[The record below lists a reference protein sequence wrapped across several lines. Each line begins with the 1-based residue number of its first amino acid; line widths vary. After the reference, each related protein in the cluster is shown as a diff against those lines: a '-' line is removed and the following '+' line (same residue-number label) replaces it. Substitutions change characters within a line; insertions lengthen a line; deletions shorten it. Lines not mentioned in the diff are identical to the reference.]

1 MKKVVVLTGGI
12 GSGKTTVENIFSEI
26 GVETVDADKV
36 SSNLIRKNTE
46 VYKKILRVF
55 GQSILSENEEI
66 DRLKMRNIIFRSSE
80 AKERLEGILHP
91 KIQSIMTERV
101 EKSKGPYVLQVI
113 PLWYEIHGE
122 ERPKGIWKVVTV
134 ETPIETR
141 RSRAI
146 LRSKADMK
154 TFDIIIKN
162 QSNDAERRKIAD
174 DIIVNTG
181 NIQDLILQV
190 KTIHEVYLNYLSKA

>member
-1 MKKVVVLTGGI
+1 
-12 GSGKTTVENIFSEI
+12 
-26 GVETVDADKV
+26 
-36 SSNLIRKNTE
+36 
-46 VYKKILRVF
+46 
-55 GQSILSENEEI
+55 
-66 DRLKMRNIIFRSSE
+66 MRNIIFRSSE